1 MIWSK
6 GRSINLAIVIG
17 VREGDLYKVPRHAVK
32 ILYPSQDS
40 EIKREQFVL
49 SSPQP
54 SGVAENERVVFHQS
68 CSDSKME
75 AYKASCLEKQREK
88 AKTPTYDLIEKPIE
102 KLQGCSSESH
112 VTNLV
117 YSHYEESV
125 IQQVWQDDMWKVIL
139 SYQRKSTMTSTRIYE
154 IMLRIEM
161 ERCLKLSRNPVFD
174 DRLKDIE
181 MSYHHVRV

>member
-1 MIWSK
+1 M
-6 GRSINLAIVIG
+6 
-17 VREGDLYKVPRHAVK
+17 
-32 ILYPSQDS
+32 
-40 EIKREQFVL
+40 QFVL

-68 CSDSKME
+68 SGDSKME

-88 AKTPTYDLIEKPIE
+88 AKNPTYDLIEKPTE

-125 IQQVWQDDMWKVIL
+125 QQQIWKNDMWKVIL
-139 SYQRKSTMTSTRIYE
+139 SHQGKSTITSKKIYE
-154 IMLRIEM
+154 IMLHAKM
-161 ERCLKLSRNPVFD
+161 ESCLKFSRNPIFD

-181 MSYHHVRV
+181 MSYHHIRVQYVINVLRMSLLLRENVKVSAAARPILREWYPSKLTRTE